1 MAPERR
7 GRTLLHSPRA
17 PHGVPHRSIARQKI
31 LTGGSIHMYG
41 RHGIRAIRRV
51 IERLDFALTAGRW
64 KPIIRIPCYRA
75 NRGISG
81 AREDPSSGLRQVV
94 APPSRDASMEKDNKA
109 ISPPCV
115 YASGSRRNATAH
127 SRRCSDRVCLRRRH
141 REVEIAA
148 GAPWKKPHLA
158 RESHGGEIR
167 IHFRICAPRAIL
179 LSQTSHR
186 SARLLPHTLMVGGLG
201 ACLVLRIRCGL

>member
-81 AREDPSSGLRQVV
+81 AREDPSSGLRLVV
-94 APPSRDASMEKDNKA
+94 APLLATPLWRRTTRRFPPPASTHQARVGMRRPIPGGVPIAFVSVGDIGKSRLRPARHGKSRTWRANRMAGK
-109 ISPPCV
+109 
-115 YASGSRRNATAH
+115 YASISEFARR
-127 SRRCSDRVCLRRRH
+127 
-141 REVEIAA
+141 
-148 GAPWKKPHLA
+148 AP
-158 RESHGGEIR
+158 
-167 IHFRICAPRAIL
+167 FF
-179 LSQTSHR
+179 
-186 SARLLPHTLMVGGLG
+186 
-201 ACLVLRIRCGL
+201 